1 MIAVDTNIVV
11 RLLVRDNSEQ
21 RAKARALLKSGIFI
35 SRSVLMETEWV
46 LRSSY
51 RLSRQTINDAL
62 ADLLALDGVHASDV
76 AMLDWALDRHGAGAD
91 WADMLHLID
100 AQPYKA
106 FATFDRGLSRAA
118 GAEAP
123 VAIEVPK

>member
-11 RLLVRDNSEQ
+11 RLLVKDDSEQ
-21 RAKARALLKSGIFI
+21 RAKALALLESGIFI

-46 LRSSY
+46 LRSTY
-51 RLSRQTINDAL
+51 RLSRVTINDAL
-62 ADLLALDGVHASDV
+62 ADLLALDGVHASD
-76 AMLDWALDRHGAGAD
+76 AALLDWALDRHKAGAD

-100 AQPYKA
+100 ARPYEA

-123 VAIEVPK
+123 VVIEVPK

>member
-11 RLLVRDNSEQ
+11 RLLVNDDSEQ
-21 RAKARALLKSGIFI
+21 RAKALSLVEGGIFV

-46 LRSSY
+46 LRSAY
-51 RLSRQTINDAL
+51 RLARQAVNDAL
-62 ADLLALDGVHASDV
+62 ADLLALDGVHAGD
-76 AMLDWALDRHGAGAD
+76 AEMLDWALDRHRAGAD

-100 AQPYKA
+100 ARPYPA

-118 GAEAP
+118 GDKAP
-123 VAIEVPK
+123 VVIEVPV